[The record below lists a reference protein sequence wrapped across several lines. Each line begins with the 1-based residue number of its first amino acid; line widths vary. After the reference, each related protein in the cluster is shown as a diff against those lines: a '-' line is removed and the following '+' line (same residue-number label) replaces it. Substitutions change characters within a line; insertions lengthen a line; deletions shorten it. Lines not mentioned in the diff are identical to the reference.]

1 MHEGKTIL
9 PWQQELLVS
18 DEQKPDNQ
26 IHLSYF
32 IGQIAISTKFK
43 WFYKS
48 LGHLKVDCLGK
59 IYRTTLLSIHT
70 WMRPMKKIVCEELYL
85 FVKRQT

>member
-1 MHEGKTIL
+1 MYDLSFIHLHERKPIL

-32 IGQIAISTKFK
+32 VGQIAISAKFK
-43 WFYKS
+43 WFYKG
-48 LGHLKVDCLGK
+48 LGHLEVDCLAK
-59 IYRTTLLSIHT
+59 INRTTLLSHT
-70 WMRPMKKIVCEELYL
+70 YLDATYEENCM
-85 FVKRQT
+85 